1 MLSNTAWRCPGHEAV
16 VGLPELNFH
25 ALSCQ
30 PQVFCSA
37 TPRQLPFSQ
46 FDDVIAGHLIIST
59 NKVVGG
65 THRVILSYAEH
76 PRIFVLHVQL
86 GWFLFRIRIY
96 SFARKDGILFPE
108 RERCWNDQ
116 RHTVWFSPTLNRSD
130 CSPVYLPLPGA
141 LSSCPV
147 GGYAWLTV
155 IFPSISSPPGHIH
168 VPRCPQTA
176 FQDPPSSLLFPTPP
190 CQLSLDFLWIHA
202 FFLNTFL
209 VPFHLLL
216 PVLSGIFKRNEASFF
231 LRVESLGSPLS

>member
-30 PQVFCSA
+30 PQVFCFA
-37 TPRQLPFSQ
+37 TPGQLPFSQ

-116 RHTVWFSPTLNRSD
+116 RHTLWFSPTLNRSD

-141 LSSCPV
+141 LSSCLLE
-147 GGYAWLTV
+147 AM
-155 IFPSISSPPGHIH
+155 
-168 VPRCPQTA
+168 C
-176 FQDPPSSLLFPTPP
+176 DSLLFFQAFPLPQAISMCPDVLRQPP
-190 CQLSLDFLWIHA
+190 RI
-202 FFLNTFL
+202 
-209 VPFHLLL
+209 LLL
-216 PVLSGIFKRNEASFF
+216 LSCFPPLPASF
-231 LRVESLGSPLS
+231 P